1 MGLNVRASSAHTYLC
16 LYDVKSEVGVEIAQ
30 RELDSEVAWR
40 LHMTMAVVVIVVVV
54 VLVVVVVVVVVAAAA
69 AVEEAVLQQVEAQWM
84 GCCRLEKGNEVE
96 EPP

>member
-40 LHMTMAVVVIVVVV
+40 LHMTMAVVVVVV
-54 VLVVVVVVVVVAAAA
+54 AAA